1 MNPRRDERRGDFLVS
16 YALRRGEIGVALSLS
31 PSPGGSLPARSCAG
45 SFAGF
50 LGVDLTVAMFNLFK
64 IQVVESRIPTIL
76 SIGHLNRI
84 MDEDDAALRFHSM
97 CILGVVSIRPQI
109 STYSLHIFHVLRTS
123 RTFMCL
129 IVKFLT
135 WSANDPRDQVWY
147 RQMEFVVFTLF

>member
-1 MNPRRDERRGDFLVS
+1 MVS

-64 IQVVESRIPTIL
+64 IQVVEPRIPTIL

-84 MDEDDAALRFHSM
+84 MDEDDAALRFSFNVHFGS
-97 CILGVVSIRPQI
+97 S
-109 STYSLHIFHVLRTS
+109 F
-123 RTFMCL
+123 
-129 IVKFLT
+129 
-135 WSANDPRDQVWY
+135 N
-147 RQMEFVVFTLF
+147 